1 MSDSLAGK
9 KVFVTGA
16 DGFIG
21 SHLVEALVGRG
32 AQVRALVFYNSWNQR
47 GWLSDIDAATLAG
60 VEIFQG
66 DVRDAARMHEG
77 AKDCVYIMHL
87 ASLIAI
93 PYSYSAMQSY
103 IDTNVSG
110 TFNVLQAAR
119 ASSSLVR
126 MVHVSTSEVYGSAQT
141 VPISESHPLV
151 GQSPYAASKIGA
163 DKIAESFHRSF
174 DLPVVTARPFNTFGP
189 RQTARAVIPTI
200 ASQLLAG
207 VSELKLGTL
216 TPTRDF
222 NYAPDTAQGMIELLL
237 CPQAVGSVFN
247 IGTGKE
253 WSIRET
259 AELLMQITG
268 RKVPIVTEE
277 ARARPAK
284 SEVDRLLADNSLI
297 RSLTSWQPAHDFPR
311 ALELTVAWVRK
322 NLHQFDVSR
331 FNI

>member
-1 MSDSLAGK
+1 MSESLAGK

-21 SHLVEALVGRG
+21 SHLVEALVARG
-32 AQVRALVFYNSWNQR
+32 ANVRALVLYNSWNQR
-47 GWLSDIDAATLAG
+47 GWLSDVDAAVLG
-60 VEIFQG
+60 KVELFQG
-66 DVRDAARMHEG
+66 DVRDAARMQEG
-77 AKDCVYIMHL
+77 VKGCQYVMHL

-93 PYSYSAMQSY
+93 PYSYSATQSF

-110 TFNVLQAAR
+110 TYNVLQAGR
-119 ASSSLVR
+119 ANGELVR
-126 MVHVSTSEVYGSAQT
+126 MLHVSTSEVYGSAQT

-207 VSELKLGTL
+207 VTELRLGAL

-222 NYAPDTAQGMIELLL
+222 NYAVDTANGMIELLM
-237 CPQAVGSVFN
+237 CPAAVGRVVN
-247 IGTGKE
+247 IGTGQE

-259 AELLMQITG
+259 ADMLMQITG

-277 ARARPAK
+277 ARTRPAK
-284 SEVDRLLADNSLI
+284 SEVDRLLADNALI
-297 RSLTSWQPAHDFPR
+297 RALTPWKPAHDFPR
-311 ALELTVAWVRK
+311 ALELTVDWIRR
-322 NLHQFDVSR
+322 NLSQFDVSR